1 MEKQTFTRKE
11 TEFYSCMNCQQAD
24 SDHAKENNGAVID
37 VNCFPYL

>member
-11 TEFYSCMNCQQAD
+11 ISFTLVCNCHQAD
-24 SDHAKENNGAVID
+24 SDHAKENYGAVID